1 MHMYGILSASAAI
14 FPNIFYICKFTLDET
29 NMDLA
34 NLCVQVK
41 NLAIETGYFILNERK
56 RFSSEDI
63 QSKGIH
69 NYVTYVDTTS
79 EEKLVTGLK
88 ILLPEAGF
96 IAEEGTAK
104 RKGERYNWIIDPLD
118 GTTNFIH
125 GLPPYAVSIALTDK
139 DDIILGVVY
148 EITFGECFYAWKGS
162 PAFMNGREIQVST
175 TDKVSKSLIATGFPY
190 TNFEKIE
197 PFMYSMMYFMKN
209 SHGVR
214 RLGSAATDMAYV
226 ACGRF
231 EAFYEYGLNP
241 WDVAAAALIIRQAGG
256 SICDFNGLDNWLF
269 GKEIVASSNAIFD
282 EFREII
288 RNIMVEQKKI

>member
-1 MHMYGILSASAAI
+1 MRHLSAFKAFKA
-14 FPNIFYICKFTLDET
+14 FFLHLHLYFDET
-29 NMDLA
+29 KMDLE
-34 NLCVQVK
+34 NLCAQVK
-41 NLAIETGYFILNERK
+41 NLAIDTGYFILNEQK

-63 QSKGIH
+63 QSKGVH

-96 IAEEGTAK
+96 IAEEGTVNL
-104 RKGERYNWIIDPLD
+104 KGDRFNWIIDPLD

-125 GLPPYAVSIALTDK
+125 GLPPYAVSIALSDK
-139 DDIILGVVY
+139 DEIILGVVY
-148 EITFGECFYAWKGS
+148 EITSCECFFAWKDS
-162 PAFMNGREIQVST
+162 PAFLNGRKIMVNT
-175 TDKVSKSLIATGFPY
+175 ADKVSKSLIATGFPY
-190 TNFEKIE
+190 TNFTKID
-197 PFMYSMMYFMKN
+197 PFMYSMMYFMKH

-256 SICDFNGLDNWLF
+256 SVCDFNGGDNWLF
-269 GKEIVASSNAIFD
+269 GKEIIATNQAIHE

-288 RNIMVEQKKI
+288 RNIMVEQKKL

>member
-1 MHMYGILSASAAI
+1 MNLENLSA
-14 FPNIFYICKFTLDET
+14 E
-29 NMDLA
+29 
-34 NLCVQVK
+34 VK
-41 NLAIETGYFILNERK
+41 SLAIDTGSFILNERK

-63 QSKGIH
+63 QSKGVH

-96 IAEEGTAK
+96 IAEEGTTVT
-104 RKGERYNWIIDPLD
+104 KGERFNWIVDPLD

-125 GLPPYAVSIALTDK
+125 GLPPYAISIALADK
-139 DDIILGVVY
+139 DEIILGVVY
-148 EITFGECFYAWKGS
+148 EITFNECFYAWKGS
-162 PAFMNGREIQVST
+162 PAFMNGREIHVSK

-190 TNFEKIE
+190 TNFERIE
-197 PFMYSMMYFMKN
+197 PFMQSMRFFMKN

-214 RLGSAATDMAYV
+214 RLGSAATDMVYV

-231 EAFYEYGLNP
+231 EAFYEYGLSP

-256 SICDFNGLDNWLF
+256 KVCDFSGGDNWLF
-269 GKEIVASSNAIFD
+269 GKEIVTSNNEIYD
-282 EFREII
+282 EIREII
-288 RNIMVEQKKI
+288 RNIMLEQKKL